1 LRDLLVL
8 RRSQGPASAAPKRG
22 ARQARPARRR

>member
-1 LRDLLVL
+1 VL

-22 ARQARPARRR
+22 ARQARSARRR